1 MCNLL
6 SVKTIGIS
14 LDFDAMWFMTNLFV
28 KFRVSQSN
36 SLTYS
41 SQIIKNSQKLF
52 FREFDIFWR
61 KSVQSLIDP
70 KQSEEKYYIGFRS
83 QCDLCGIYF
92 VQLPKT
98 VAHTSKFL
106 EYFSWMCWFMV
117 EICSNLVRNLR
128 EIEILVTKCSGR
140 GKIRIF

>member
-6 SVKTIGIS
+6 SVKTIVIS

-41 SQIIKNSQKLF
+41 SQIFINCQKLF
-52 FREFDIFWR
+52 FHEFEIFWR
-61 KSVQSLIDP
+61 KGVQSLIGP
-70 KQSEEKYYIGFRS
+70 KQSEEKYFIGFRS
-83 QCDLCGIYF
+83 QCDLWWIYF

-128 EIEILVTKCSGR
+128 EIEILVTKYSGK

>member
-6 SVKTIGIS
+6 SVKTIVIS

-41 SQIIKNSQKLF
+41 SQIFINCQKLF
-52 FREFDIFWR
+52 FHEFEIFWR
-61 KSVQSLIDP
+61 KGVQSLIGP
-70 KQSEEKYYIGFRS
+70 KQSEEKYFIGFTS
-83 QCDLCGIYF
+83 QCDLWWIYF

-128 EIEILVTKCSGR
+128 EIEILVTKYSGK

>member
-6 SVKTIGIS
+6 SVITIGIS

-41 SQIIKNSQKLF
+41 SQIIKNCQKLF

-92 VQLPKT
+92 GQLPKT

>member
-6 SVKTIGIS
+6 SVKTIVIS

-41 SQIIKNSQKLF
+41 SQIFINCQKLF
-52 FREFDIFWR
+52 FHEFEIFWR
-61 KSVQSLIDP
+61 KSVQSLIGP
-70 KQSEEKYYIGFRS
+70 KQSEEKYFIGFTS
-83 QCDLCGIYF
+83 QCDLWWIYF

-98 VAHTSKFL
+98 VAHSSKFL

-128 EIEILVTKCSGR
+128 EIEILVTKYSGK